1 MAITIEQKPSQFE
14 PIGRDLIIVATTTNA
29 AQPKFQYVFD
39 VKVNGVLKG
48 RVLISQNNSNAG
60 VFNFRELCQDQLTPE
75 IFCKFAF
82 APNVPYGFQPGAANP
97 TSIAQQTNGDAQLRY
112 KIEIGESYASSATT
126 APVIYPALAV
136 ADGFLWLASIPPY
149 RNYEDSTTEIF
160 SNNTVDDELLSDRV
174 ENLVSDCAPYSSL
187 SPYNQMIERVNS
199 KSWRTLE
206 VTNDNGTLNGNT
218 WTNIVYEAVKTD
230 GTVLTH
236 SFPVT
241 QTSGFTFP
249 QSKINIIPCGPA
261 NITYLDNHIPV
272 GDQPNNLGSLLDYY
286 KIYVTDAGGVN
297 KSVVYNFVWDYN
309 CCGGVYRGKFE
320 TATIMWLNTRGGYDY
335 FDFNM
340 RTTVKINVSK
350 KKYRK
355 VRGNYANTGPGK
367 DFTYNAQERGLTDS
381 QNYETRE
388 WNLSSDWVFESDYWS
403 LCSLFS
409 SSSVF
414 LLTTLQPGLRGEKNA
429 VPVSIPVNVKD
440 SNFSVIQ
447 TNGKQPQT
455 LSLNVTE
462 SNNRFLPNN

>member
-29 AQPKFQYVFD
+29 AQPKFKYVFD

-48 RVLISQNNSNAG
+48 RVLISQNNANAG

-75 IFCKFAF
+75 IFCKSSF
-82 APNVPYGFQPGAANP
+82 APNVPYGFQPGATNP
-97 TSIAQQTNGDAQLRY
+97 TNIYQQTNGDAQLRY
-112 KIEIGESYASSATT
+112 EIEIGESYAASATT
-126 APVIYPALAV
+126 APVIYPNLAST
-136 ADGFLWLASIPPY
+136 DGFLWLASIPPY
-149 RNYEDSTTEIF
+149 NNYADSTTAQF
-160 SNNTVDDELLSDRV
+160 NNRVSSDELLSDRV
-174 ENLVSDCAPYSSL
+174 ENLVSDCAPFSSL
-187 SPYNQMIERVNS
+187 SPYNQIIERVNS

-206 VTNDNGTLNGNT
+206 VTNDDGALNSNA

-241 QTSGFTFP
+241 QTTGFTFP

-261 NITYLDNHIPV
+261 NIEYLDNHIPV
-272 GDQPNNLGSLLDYY
+272 ADQPNTLGSLLDYY
-286 KIYVTDAGGVN
+286 SIYVTDAGGAK
-297 KSVVYNFVWDYN
+297 KSKVYNFVWDYN
-309 CCGGVYRGKFE
+309 CCGGVYRGKFQ

-340 RTTVKINVSK
+340 RANVKINVSK

-355 VRGNYANTGPGK
+355 VKGNYANTGAST
-367 DFTYNAQERGLTDS
+367 DFTYQSQERGLTDS

-388 WNLSSDWVFESDYWS
+388 WSLSSDWVFESDYWS
-403 LCSLFS
+403 LSSLFS

-414 LLTTLQPGLRGEKNA
+414 LLTTIQAGLRGARFTEE
-429 VPVSIPVNVKD
+429 VSIPVNVKD

-447 TNGKQPQT
+447 TNGKKPQT
-455 LSLNVTE
+455 LKLNVME